1 MTGRLRHLPHV
12 SFTFLFVI
20 LPPQSSEWL
29 LNVLKIEA
37 RTLAMLEILVVLVRR
52 HVGRKTAAATAIHSI
67 FVSTYVDQVLV
78 AREICAFLAQRH
90 KDCRVVT
97 SPEK

>member
-12 SFTFLFVI
+12 SFMFFFVI
-20 LPPQSSEWL
+20 LPPPSSEWL
-29 LNVLKIEA
+29 LNVLKIAA
-37 RTLAMLEILVVLVRR
+37 RELAMLEILVVLVRR
-52 HVGRKTAAATAIHSI
+52 HVGRKTAAATTIHSI
-67 FVSTYVDQVLV
+67 FVSTNVDQVLV
-78 AREICAFLAQRH
+78 ARGVCAFLVQRH